1 MDTTNT
7 QRVIKFRFWN
17 PPGKAFVQQ
26 YKYKGLVDEL
36 FERDDMLIPS
46 QYTDIK
52 DCNGK
57 EIWEGDIIEFER
69 PLTKK
74 DSKKYTAIIYYED
87 AAYLIKTKDTEGTL
101 THSLL
106 HDLSNFI
113 YTWKVKVIGNKF
125 EHPKLL

>member
-1 MDTTNT
+1 MRT
-7 QRVIKFRFWN
+7 IKFRFWN
-17 PPGKAFVQQ
+17 PPGKAFVEQ

-74 DSKKYTAIIYYED
+74 DSKKYTAIISYAD
-87 AAYLIKTKDTEGTL
+87 AAYLVMAKEMSTEGTL
-101 THSLL
+101 SCMWL
-106 HDLSNFI
+106 HELSKEI
-113 YTWKVKVIGNKF
+113 YNKKVKVIGNKF
-125 EHPKLL
+125 ENPELI

>member
-1 MDTTNT
+1 MRT
-7 QRVIKFRFWN
+7 IKFRFWN

-26 YKYKGLVDEL
+26 YKYSGYVDEL
-36 FERDDMLIPS
+36 FEQDSMLIPS
-46 QYTDIK
+46 QYTEMK

-87 AAYLIKTKDTEGTL
+87 AAYLVMAKTSDVEGTL
-101 THSLL
+101 AYIWL
-106 HDLSNFI
+106 HDLSKEI
-113 YTWKVKVIGNKF
+113 YTWKIKVIGNKF
-125 EHPKLL
+125 QNPELT

>member
-1 MDTTNT
+1 MRT
-7 QRVIKFRFWN
+7 IKFRFWN

-57 EIWEGDIIEFER
+57 EIWEGDILEYER
-69 PLTKK
+69 HLTNK
-74 DSKKYTAIIYYED
+74 DSQKYTAVVSYAD
-87 AAYLIKTKDTEGTL
+87 AAYLLSVKAVSIEGTL
-101 THSLL
+101 AHMWL
-106 HDLSNFI
+106 HDLSKEI
-113 YTWKVKVIGNKF
+113 YNKKVKVIGNKF
-125 EHPKLL
+125 EHPELI

>member
-1 MDTTNT
+1 MRT
-7 QRVIKFRFWN
+7 IKFRFWN
-17 PPGKAFVQQ
+17 PPGKAFVEQ
-26 YKYKGLVDEL
+26 YKYSGFVDEL
-36 FERDDMLIPS
+36 FEQDSMLIPS
-46 QYTDIK
+46 QYTEMK

-101 THSLL
+101 TYGLL
-106 HDLSNFI
+106 HDLSDCI

-125 EHPKLL
+125 QNQELI